1 MANEN
6 ALIKKAQSGD
16 REAFCELARIYGR
29 RLHLFALRYTHSAA
43 DAEDLSQ
50 EVWLRAFKAIK
61 DFRGEAQFY
70 TWLRRIA
77 IRTFLNSQRANVL
90 EIELNI
96 EDAAFESLN
105 GWHEDFTNRLHD
117 KILVEKVRRFL
128 IELTPPQRLI
138 FLLKY
143 DEGMTCEEIGK
154 ELECSSGTVKKSLY
168 RSMQKLREKFGLN
181 DLTEQKT
188 KV

>member
-1 MANEN
+1 MTNEN
-6 ALIKKAQSGD
+6 VLIKKAQGGD

-77 IRTFLNSQRANVL
+77 IRAFLNSQRANVL

-96 EDAAFESLN
+96 EDTAFESLN

-138 FLLKY
+138 
-143 DEGMTCEEIGK
+143 
-154 ELECSSGTVKKSLY
+154 
-168 RSMQKLREKFGLN
+168 
-181 DLTEQKT
+181 
-188 KV
+188 

>member
-1 MANEN
+1 VTNEN
-6 ALIKKAQSGD
+6 ALIKKAQGGD

-50 EVWLRAFKAIK
+50 EVWLRAFKAIEG
-61 DFRGEAQFY
+61 FRGEAQFY

-77 IRTFLNSQRANVL
+77 IRTFLNNRRAAVL
-90 EIELNI
+90 EIELNV
-96 EDAAFESLN
+96 EDAEFESLN
-105 GWHEDFTNRLHD
+105 GWHEDFTDRLHD
-117 KILVEKVRRFL
+117 KILIEKIRGFL
-128 IELTPPQRLI
+128 IELTGAQRLI

-143 DEGMTCEEIGK
+143 DEGMTYEEIGR
-154 ELECSSGTVKKSLY
+154 ELECSSGTVKKSVF
-168 RSMQKLREKFGLN
+168 RSTQKLREKFSTN
-181 DLTEQKT
+181 DLTEKKA